1 MLKLEN
7 VSASYG
13 SVPAITNVSI
23 EIGEGEAVGLLG
35 ANGAGKSTTL
45 RAISGLVKLST
56 GSVTFA
62 GTDVTSLPGH
72 RIPEL
77 GIAHVP
83 EGRQV
88 FPEMTVQENL
98 EIGAF
103 VPTAKAERARTMELV
118 YEIKGDAQSWA
129 IEEIRRVLRPKGA
142 FLMMEHDVPSNL
154 FLRALFYLRLTF
166 AGTDVN
172 SLPPYRI
179 PELGIAHVP
188 EGRQVFPEMTV
199 QENLEIGAFVPKAKA
214 ERARTMELVY
224 EIFPRLAERRKQ
236 LAGTMSGGEQ
246 QMLAV
251 GRGLM
256 LKPRLLMLDE
266 PSLGLAPVMT
276 DVTFEK
282 IGEIHKMGTA
292 ILLVEQNVSRAL
304 SLVQRAYVLESGN
317 VIMHGSSSELAGN
330 KQVQAAYL
338 GI

>member
-1 MLKLEN
+1 VLNLSG

-13 SVPAITNVSI
+13 TVPAVSDLSI
-23 EIGEGEAVGLLG
+23 EVGEGEAVGLLG

-45 RAISGLVKLST
+45 RAISGLVRLTAGKVNFLGKDISALPPYK
-56 GSVTFA
+56 VT
-62 GTDVTSLPGH
+62 
-72 RIPEL
+72 EL

-98 EIGAF
+98 EIGAY
-103 VPTAKAERARTMELV
+103 VARAKADRSRTLELV
-118 YEIKGDAQSWA
+118 FG
-129 IEEIRRVLRPKGA
+129 
-142 FLMMEHDVPSNL
+142 
-154 FLRALFYLRLTF
+154 
-166 AGTDVN
+166 
-172 SLPPYRI
+172 
-179 PELGIAHVP
+179 
-188 EGRQVFPEMTV
+188 
-199 QENLEIGAFVPKAKA
+199 
-214 ERARTMELVY
+214 
-224 EIFPRLAERRKQ
+224 IFPILAERRRQ

-276 DVTFEK
+276 DVTFDK
-282 IGEIHKMGTA
+282 IREIHAMGTA

-304 SLVQRAYVLESGN
+304 TLVQRAYVLESGK
-317 VIMHGSSSELAGN
+317 VIMGGASAELANN
-330 KQVQAAYL
+330 KQVQTAYL

>member
-1 MLKLEN
+1 

-13 SVPAITNVSI
+13 AVPAIGDISI
-23 EIGEGEAVGLLG
+23 DVGEGEAVGLLG

-45 RAISGLVKLST
+45 RAISGLMRLT
-56 GSVTFA
+56 A
-62 GTDVTSLPGH
+62 GTITFLGTNIAALP
-72 RIPEL
+72 PYKVAEL

-98 EIGAF
+98 EIGAY
-103 VPTAKAERARTMELV
+103 VPRAKADRGRTLDLV
-118 YEIKGDAQSWA
+118 FG
-129 IEEIRRVLRPKGA
+129 
-142 FLMMEHDVPSNL
+142 
-154 FLRALFYLRLTF
+154 
-166 AGTDVN
+166 
-172 SLPPYRI
+172 
-179 PELGIAHVP
+179 
-188 EGRQVFPEMTV
+188 
-199 QENLEIGAFVPKAKA
+199 
-214 ERARTMELVY
+214 
-224 EIFPRLAERRKQ
+224 IFPVLAERRRQ

-276 DVTFEK
+276 DITFQK
-282 IGEIHKMGTA
+282 IQEIHAMGTA
-292 ILLVEQNVSRAL
+292 ILLVEQNVARAL
-304 SLVQRAYVLESGN
+304 TLVQRAYVLESGRI
-317 VIMHGSSSELAGN
+317 IMRGSSADLANN

>member
-1 MLKLEN
+1 VLALSG

-13 SVPAITNVSI
+13 SVPAIGDVNI

-45 RAISGLVKLST
+45 RAISGLVRLTS
-56 GSVTFA
+56 
-62 GTDVTSLPGH
+62 GTISFLGTNIASLP
-72 RIPEL
+72 PYKVAAL

-98 EIGAF
+98 EIGAY
-103 VPTAKAERARTMELV
+103 VPRARAERSRMLDLV
-118 YEIKGDAQSWA
+118 FS
-129 IEEIRRVLRPKGA
+129 
-142 FLMMEHDVPSNL
+142 
-154 FLRALFYLRLTF
+154 
-166 AGTDVN
+166 
-172 SLPPYRI
+172 
-179 PELGIAHVP
+179 
-188 EGRQVFPEMTV
+188 
-199 QENLEIGAFVPKAKA
+199 
-214 ERARTMELVY
+214 
-224 EIFPRLAERRKQ
+224 IFPVLAERRKQ

-276 DVTFEK
+276 DITFQK
-282 IGEIHKMGTA
+282 IQEIHAMGTA

-304 SLVQRAYVLESGN
+304 TLVQRAYVLESGK
-317 VIMHGSSSELAGN
+317 VIMHGTSAELANN

>member
-1 MLKLEN
+1 VLTLSA

-13 SVPAITNVSI
+13 SVPAIGDISI
-23 EIGEGEAVGLLG
+23 DVGEGEAVGLLG

-45 RAISGLVKLST
+45 RAISGLMRLT
-56 GSVTFA
+56 A
-62 GTDVTSLPGH
+62 GTITFLGANIAALP
-72 RIPEL
+72 PYKVAEL

-98 EIGAF
+98 EIGAY
-103 VPTAKAERARTMELV
+103 VPRAKADRGRTLDLV
-118 YEIKGDAQSWA
+118 FS
-129 IEEIRRVLRPKGA
+129 
-142 FLMMEHDVPSNL
+142 
-154 FLRALFYLRLTF
+154 
-166 AGTDVN
+166 
-172 SLPPYRI
+172 
-179 PELGIAHVP
+179 
-188 EGRQVFPEMTV
+188 
-199 QENLEIGAFVPKAKA
+199 
-214 ERARTMELVY
+214 
-224 EIFPRLAERRKQ
+224 IFPVLAERRRQ

-276 DVTFEK
+276 DITFQK
-282 IGEIHKMGTA
+282 IQEIHAMGTA
-292 ILLVEQNVSRAL
+292 ILLVEQNVARAL
-304 SLVQRAYVLESGN
+304 TLVQRAYVLESGKI
-317 VIMHGSSSELAGN
+317 IMRGSSADLANN

>member
-1 MLKLEN
+1 MCTRRRPEARMLKLSG

-13 SVPAITNVSI
+13 SVPAITDVSI

-45 RAISGLVKLST
+45 RAISGLVRLST

-62 GTDVTSLPGH
+62 GTDLKTLPPHRVT
-72 RIPEL
+72 EL

-88 FPEMTVQENL
+88 FPELTVQENL
-98 EIGAF
+98 EIGAY
-103 VPTAKAERARTMELV
+103 VPAAKAERKRSLELV
-118 YEIKGDAQSWA
+118 
-129 IEEIRRVLRPKGA
+129 
-142 FLMMEHDVPSNL
+142 F
-154 FLRALFYLRLTF
+154 
-166 AGTDVN
+166 
-172 SLPPYRI
+172 
-179 PELGIAHVP
+179 
-188 EGRQVFPEMTV
+188 
-199 QENLEIGAFVPKAKA
+199 
-214 ERARTMELVY
+214 
-224 EIFPRLAERRKQ
+224 EIFPVLAARRKQ

-266 PSLGLAPVMT
+266 PSLGLAPVIT
-276 DVTFEK
+276 DITFQK
-282 IGEIHKMGTA
+282 IAEIHRMGTA

-304 SLVQRAYVLESGN
+304 SLVQRAYVLESGK
-317 VIMHGSSSELAGN
+317 VIMHGSSAELAGN

-338 GI
+338 GL

>member
-1 MLKLEN
+1 MLSLSG

-13 SVPAITNVSI
+13 SVPAVAAINI

-45 RAISGLVKLST
+45 RAISGLVRLTSGT
-56 GSVTFA
+56 IQFF
-62 GTDVTSLPGH
+62 GTDTASLPPYK
-72 RIPEL
+72 ITEL

-98 EIGAF
+98 EIGAY
-103 VPTAKAERARTMELV
+103 VPRAKAERRRTLELV
-118 YEIKGDAQSWA
+118 FS
-129 IEEIRRVLRPKGA
+129 
-142 FLMMEHDVPSNL
+142 
-154 FLRALFYLRLTF
+154 
-166 AGTDVN
+166 
-172 SLPPYRI
+172 
-179 PELGIAHVP
+179 
-188 EGRQVFPEMTV
+188 
-199 QENLEIGAFVPKAKA
+199 
-214 ERARTMELVY
+214 
-224 EIFPRLAERRKQ
+224 IFPVLAERRRQ

-266 PSLGLAPVMT
+266 PSLGLAPVVT
-276 DVTFEK
+276 DITFQK
-282 IGEIHKMGTA
+282 IQEIHAMGTA
-292 ILLVEQNVSRAL
+292 VLLVEQNVSRAL
-304 SLVQRAYVLESGN
+304 SLVQRAYVLESGK
-317 VIMHGSSSELAGN
+317 VIMHGTSAELANN

>member
-13 SVPAITNVSI
+13 SVPAISNVAI
-23 EIGEGEAVGLLG
+23 EIGKGEAVGLLG

-45 RAISGLVKLST
+45 RAISGLVKLTSGT
-56 GSVTFA
+56 VTFDGVDLA
-62 GTDVTSLPGH
+62 SYPAH
-72 RIPEL
+72 RIPEF

-83 EGRQV
+83 EGRQI
-88 FPEMTVQENL
+88 FPEMTVHENL
-98 EIGAF
+98 EIGS
-103 VPTAKAERARTMELV
+103 
-118 YEIKGDAQSWA
+118 Y
-129 IEEIRRVLRPKGA
+129 
-142 FLMMEHDVPSNL
+142 
-154 FLRALFYLRLTF
+154 
-166 AGTDVN
+166 
-172 SLPPYRI
+172 
-179 PELGIAHVP
+179 
-188 EGRQVFPEMTV
+188 
-199 QENLEIGAFVPKAKA
+199 VPKAKA
-214 ERARTMELVY
+214 ERRQTLELVY
-224 EIFPRLAERRKQ
+224 GIFPRLAERKKQ

-256 LKPRLLMLDE
+256 LRPRLLMLDE

-317 VIMHGSSSELAGN
+317 VIMSGTSAELVNN

>member
-1 MLKLEN
+1 VLALSS

-13 SVPAITNVSI
+13 SVPAVDDVTI
-23 EIGEGEAVGLLG
+23 EVGEGEAVGLLG
-35 ANGAGKSTTL
+35 ANGSGKSTTL
-45 RAISGLVKLST
+45 RAISGLVRLTSGT
-56 GSVTFA
+56 ITFLGA
-62 GTDVTSLPGH
+62 DIASLP
-72 RIPEL
+72 PYKVTEL

-98 EIGAF
+98 EIGAY
-103 VPTAKAERARTMELV
+103 VPSAKADRSRTLELV
-118 YEIKGDAQSWA
+118 FS
-129 IEEIRRVLRPKGA
+129 
-142 FLMMEHDVPSNL
+142 
-154 FLRALFYLRLTF
+154 
-166 AGTDVN
+166 
-172 SLPPYRI
+172 
-179 PELGIAHVP
+179 
-188 EGRQVFPEMTV
+188 
-199 QENLEIGAFVPKAKA
+199 
-214 ERARTMELVY
+214 
-224 EIFPRLAERRKQ
+224 IFPVLAERRRQ

-282 IGEIHKMGTA
+282 IQEIHSMGTA

-304 SLVQRAYVLESGN
+304 TLVERAYVLESGR
-317 VIMHGSSSELAGN
+317 VIMHGTSGELANN

>member
-1 MLKLEN
+1 VLKLSG

-13 SVPAITNVSI
+13 SVPAISNVAI

-45 RAISGLVKLST
+45 RVISGLVKLKA
-56 GSVTFA
+56 GSIIFA
-62 GTDVTSLPGH
+62 GTDLASLPPH
-72 RIPEL
+72 KIPEL

-88 FPEMTVQENL
+88 FPEMTVHENL
-98 EIGAF
+98 EIGA
-103 VPTAKAERARTMELV
+103 
-118 YEIKGDAQSWA
+118 Y
-129 IEEIRRVLRPKGA
+129 
-142 FLMMEHDVPSNL
+142 
-154 FLRALFYLRLTF
+154 
-166 AGTDVN
+166 
-172 SLPPYRI
+172 
-179 PELGIAHVP
+179 
-188 EGRQVFPEMTV
+188 
-199 QENLEIGAFVPKAKA
+199 VPKAKA
-214 ERARTMELVY
+214 ERRSSLELVY
-224 EIFPRLAERRKQ
+224 SIFPRLAERRTQ

-256 LKPRLLMLDE
+256 LKPKLLMLDE

-304 SLVQRAYVLESGN
+304 SLVGRAYVLESGN
-317 VIMHGSSSELAGN
+317 VIMHGSSAELANN

>member
-1 MLKLEN
+1 VLALSG

-13 SVPAITNVSI
+13 SVPAVGDVSI
-23 EIGEGEAVGLLG
+23 EVGEGEAVGLLG

-45 RAISGLVKLST
+45 RAISGLVRLTS
-56 GSVTFA
+56 
-62 GTDVTSLPGH
+62 GTVSFLGTNIASLP
-72 RIPEL
+72 PYKVAAL

-98 EIGAF
+98 EIGAY
-103 VPTAKAERARTMELV
+103 VPRAQAERSRTLELV
-118 YEIKGDAQSWA
+118 FG
-129 IEEIRRVLRPKGA
+129 
-142 FLMMEHDVPSNL
+142 
-154 FLRALFYLRLTF
+154 
-166 AGTDVN
+166 
-172 SLPPYRI
+172 
-179 PELGIAHVP
+179 
-188 EGRQVFPEMTV
+188 
-199 QENLEIGAFVPKAKA
+199 
-214 ERARTMELVY
+214 
-224 EIFPRLAERRKQ
+224 IFPVLAERRKQ
-236 LAGTMSGGEQ
+236 RAGTMSGGEQ

-276 DVTFEK
+276 DITFQK
-282 IGEIHKMGTA
+282 IQEIHAMGTA

-304 SLVQRAYVLESGN
+304 TLVQRAYVLESGK
-317 VIMHGSSSELAGN
+317 VIMHGTSAELANN

>member
-1 MLKLEN
+1 VLSLSG

-13 SVPAITNVSI
+13 SVPAVADISI
-23 EIGEGEAVGLLG
+23 EVGEGEAVGLLG

-45 RAISGLVKLST
+45 RAISGLVRLTAGRINFLGKDISALPPYK
-56 GSVTFA
+56 VT
-62 GTDVTSLPGH
+62 
-72 RIPEL
+72 EL

-98 EIGAF
+98 EIGAY
-103 VPTAKAERARTMELV
+103 VPRAKADRSRTLELV
-118 YEIKGDAQSWA
+118 
-129 IEEIRRVLRPKGA
+129 
-142 FLMMEHDVPSNL
+142 FN
-154 FLRALFYLRLTF
+154 
-166 AGTDVN
+166 
-172 SLPPYRI
+172 
-179 PELGIAHVP
+179 
-188 EGRQVFPEMTV
+188 
-199 QENLEIGAFVPKAKA
+199 
-214 ERARTMELVY
+214 
-224 EIFPRLAERRKQ
+224 IFPVLAERRRQ

-282 IGEIHKMGTA
+282 IKEIHAMGTA

-304 SLVQRAYVLESGN
+304 TLVQRAYVLESGR
-317 VIMHGSSSELAGN
+317 VIMGGKSAELANN
-330 KQVQAAYL
+330 KQVQTAYL